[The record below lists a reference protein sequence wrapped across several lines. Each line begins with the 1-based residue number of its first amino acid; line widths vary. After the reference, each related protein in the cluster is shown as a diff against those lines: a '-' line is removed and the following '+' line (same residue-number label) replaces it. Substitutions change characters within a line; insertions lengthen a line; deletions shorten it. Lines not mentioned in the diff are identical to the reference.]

1 MKPIQDPFPGRLST
15 KILERYR
22 EFSPDSMGDTSPLV
36 WERAE
41 GCRVWDADGR
51 EYIDFTSGVLVLNVG
66 HSHPRVTAAI
76 VQQAGKFLNCYG
88 ATSEVIA
95 EFLEKLAELLPPRLR
110 KIILLSTGSE
120 AIEAAV
126 RIARAATGRHEI
138 LAFSGAF
145 HGRTHMAMT
154 LGGMQNIKQGFG
166 PVAPG
171 VIRLYYPYC
180 YRCLFDK
187 RYPGCQ
193 LYCLQQIEHAIR
205 TESSGSIAAL
215 LIEPYL
221 GAGGAVAAPKEYIQK
236 VHAFCREHEILF
248 ILDEVQSSFG
258 RSGSMFA
265 FEELEIEPD
274 MVCLGKG
281 ISSGIPMSAVAMRT
295 DLAKCVRKGAFGSTY
310 GGFNPLACA
319 AGIATLAVLRE
330 EGVLENARRMSVW
343 IMKRLRDIQRR
354 YPIVG
359 DVRGMGL
366 SLGVEFVTSRESR
379 EPAGPLALE
388 VSTRA
393 LKNGL
398 ALLLHPGGI
407 HNNVLRLM
415 PPLTIDKQTAE
426 EGLRIFEDAIEYV
439 QKHHGR
445 GPRKGAAAGR
455 R

>member
-1 MKPIQDPFPGRLST
+1 MKHAQPSFPGKLSA

-22 EFSPDSMGDTSPLV
+22 EYAPDSMGDTSPLV
-36 WERAE
+36 WEKAE

-76 VQQAGKFLNCYG
+76 VEQAGKFLNCYD
-88 ATSEVIA
+88 ATSEVIVA
-95 EFLEKLAELLPPRLR
+95 FQEQLAELLPPALR
-110 KIILLSTGSE
+110 KIILLTTGSE

-154 LGGMQNIKQGFG
+154 LGGMQSIKQGFG

-187 RYPGCQ
+187 SYPGCR
-193 LYCLQQIEHAIR
+193 LYCLRHIEHAIR

-221 GAGGAVAAPKEYIQK
+221 GAGGAMAAPKEYIQK
-236 VHAFCREHEILF
+236 VREFCHRQDILF
-248 ILDEVQSSFG
+248 IFDEVQSSFG

-265 FEELEIEPD
+265 FEQVGIEPD
-274 MVCLGKG
+274 IVCLGKG
-281 ISSGIPMSAVAMRT
+281 ISSGVPLSAVAMRT
-295 DLAKCVRKGAFGSTY
+295 DLAKSVRRGAFGSTY

-319 AGIATLAVLRE
+319 AGLATLSVLRE
-330 EGVLENARRMSVW
+330 EGVVENARRMSLW
-343 IMKRLRDIQRR
+343 IMKRLKDIQRR
-354 YPIVG
+354 FPIVG

-366 SLGVEFVTSRESR
+366 SLGVEFVTDRESR
-379 EPAGPLALE
+379 QPAGEFAQE
-388 VSTRA
+388 VSRHA
-393 LKNGL
+393 LTNGL
-398 ALLLHPGGI
+398 ALLFHPGGI
-407 HNNVLRLM
+407 HNNVIRLM
-415 PPLTIDKQTAE
+415 PPLTIDKGTAE
-426 EGLRIFEDAIEYV
+426 KGLRIFEDAIQHV
-439 QKHHGR
+439 HAHR
-445 GPRKGAAAGR
+445 GSVLPKGTTAR
-455 R
+455 RG

>member
-1 MKPIQDPFPGRLST
+1 MNHAQRSFPGKLSA

-22 EFSPDSMGDTSPLV
+22 EYAPDSMGDTSPLV
-36 WERAE
+36 WEKAE

-76 VQQAGKFLNCYG
+76 VEQAGKFLNCYG

-95 EFLEKLAELLPPRLR
+95 EFMEQLAELLPPSLR

-187 RYPGCQ
+187 SYPSCH
-193 LYCLQQIEHAIR
+193 LYCFQHIEHAIR

-221 GAGGAVAAPKEYIQK
+221 GAGGAMAAPKEYIQK
-236 VHAFCREHEILF
+236 VREFCRQHDILF
-248 ILDEVQSSFG
+248 IFDEVQSSFG
-258 RSGSMFA
+258 RTGSMFA
-265 FEELEIEPD
+265 FEELGIEPD

-319 AGIATLAVLRE
+319 AGLATLSVLRE
-330 EGVLENARRMSVW
+330 EGVVENARRMSLW
-343 IMKRLRDIQRR
+343 IMKRLKDIQGR

-366 SLGVEFVTSRESR
+366 SLGVEFVTDRDSRQ
-379 EPAGPLALE
+379 PAGDLALE
-388 VSTRA
+388 VSKHA
-393 LKNGL
+393 VKNGL
-398 ALLLHPGGI
+398 ALLFHPGGI

-415 PPLTIDKQTAE
+415 PPLTIDKATAE
-426 EGLRIFEDAIEYV
+426 KGLQIFENAIRHV
-439 QKHHGR
+439 QEHRGR
-445 GPRKGAAAGR
+445 ALRKGTTPRGR
-455 R
+455 